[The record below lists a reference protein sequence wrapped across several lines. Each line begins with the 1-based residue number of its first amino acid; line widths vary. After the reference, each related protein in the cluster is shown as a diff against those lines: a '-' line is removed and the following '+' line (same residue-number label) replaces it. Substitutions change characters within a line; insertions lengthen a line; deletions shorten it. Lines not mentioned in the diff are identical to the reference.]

1 MEQPDQAAKT
11 GPVPSGPLAIED
23 YAIIGDCSTCAV
35 VGRNGSI
42 DWLCWPR
49 FDSPACFSALLGDS
63 RNGRWLIAPSAAEAR
78 VTRCYRGDSLILET
92 LFETA
97 DGSFAVIDFMPPF
110 NAAAGATGNSSV
122 VRIVEGRSGRVAVRT
137 ELVLRFDY
145 GASTP
150 WVVRLD
156 EWLNGIIAIA
166 GPNLVIL
173 RTPVAIEG
181 RDMANHWRVRHRGR
195 PEHSLR
201 ADLWSI
207 PHEVA
212 GSYRRDRRVAGDRGV
227 LVRMVQ
233 SLHLPRRVARGGHA
247 LVDYA
252 EGTDLWPDW
261 RHCCRRHDV
270 FAGTTWW

>member
-11 GPVPSGPLAIED
+11 GPVLSGPLAIED

-63 RNGRWLIAPSAAEAR
+63 RNGRWLIAPRAAEAS

-122 VRIVEGRSGRVAVRT
+122 VRIVEGRSGRVAVQT
-137 ELVLRFDY
+137 ELALRFDY
-145 GASTP
+145 GASVP

-156 EWLNGIIAIA
+156 EWHHGIIAIA

-173 RTPVAIEG
+173 RRSAAT
-181 RDMANHWRVRHRGR
+181 VRQQ
-195 PEHSLR
+195 
-201 ADLWSI
+201 
-207 PHEVA
+207 PH
-212 GSYRRDRRVAGDRGV
+212 
-227 LVRMVQ
+227 
-233 SLHLPRRVARGGHA
+233 
-247 LVDYA
+247 
-252 EGTDLWPDW
+252 T
-261 RHCCRRHDV
+261 
-270 FAGTTWW
+270 